1 MKQKPK
7 RKKSILVWFIVL
19 GVSKSIL
26 VRLIVLGVS
35 VYMVATLIG
44 LGNRL
49 ARDREALKQY
59 ESQRDSIQLENEE
72 LKALLDSDSH
82 SLIIEKAARERL
94 GYVYSDEEIY
104 IDISGN

>member
-7 RKKSILVWFIVL
+7 HKKSVI
-19 GVSKSIL
+19 

-35 VYMVATLIG
+35 VYMVATLIN
-44 LGNRL
+44 LGNQL
-49 ARDREALKQY
+49 TEDRNTLTQLQN
-59 ESQRDSIQLENEE
+59 QRDTIKLENEE
-72 LKALLDSDSH
+72 LSALLDSDSH
-82 SLIIEKAARERL
+82 SAIIEKAARERL

>member
-7 RKKSILVWFIVL
+7 RKKSVI
-19 GVSKSIL
+19 

-35 VYMVATLIG
+35 VYMVATLIK
-44 LGNRL
+44 LGNQL
-49 ARDREALKQY
+49 TEDRNTLTQLQN
-59 ESQRDSIQLENEE
+59 QRDTIKLENEE
-72 LKALLDSDSH
+72 LSALLDSDSH
-82 SLIIEKAARERL
+82 SAIIEKAARERL

>member
-7 RKKSILVWFIVL
+7 RKKSV
-19 GVSKSIL
+19 L

-35 VYMVATLIG
+35 VYMVATLMG
-44 LGNRL
+44 LGNEL
-49 ARDREALKQY
+49 ADVKAELTAY
-59 ESQRDSIQLENEE
+59 ENERDSLQLTVSEY
-72 LKALLDSDSH
+72 KALLESDSH
-82 SLIIEKAARERL
+82 AAIIEKAARERL

>member
-7 RKKSILVWFIVL
+7 RKKSVI
-19 GVSKSIL
+19 

-35 VYMVATLIG
+35 VYMVATLINR
-44 LGNRL
+44 GNQL
-49 ARDREALKQY
+49 TEDRNTLTQLQN
-59 ESQRDSIQLENEE
+59 QRDTIKLENEE
-72 LKALLDSDSH
+72 LSALLDSDSH
-82 SLIIEKAARERL
+82 SAIIEKAARERL

>member
-7 RKKSILVWFIVL
+7 RKKSII
-19 GVSKSIL
+19 

-35 VYMVATLIG
+35 VYMIATLVG
-44 LGNRL
+44 LGNEL
-49 ARDREALKQY
+49 SKAKAELDDY
-59 ESQRDSIQLENEE
+59 EHQRDSLQLTVSEYNEL
-72 LKALLDSDSH
+72 LKNDSH
-82 SLIIEKAARERL
+82 AAIIEKAARERL

>member
-7 RKKSILVWFIVL
+7 CK
-19 GVSKSIL
+19 KSIL

-35 VYMVATLIG
+35 VYMVATLIN

-49 ARDREALKQY
+49 ARDRETLEQY
-59 ESQRDSIQLENEE
+59 ESQRDALQLENEE

>member
-7 RKKSILVWFIVL
+7 RKKSVI
-19 GVSKSIL
+19 

-44 LGNRL
+44 LGNELSKAKAEL
-49 ARDREALKQY
+49 AEYEKVRDSLNLTNAEYEAL
-59 ESQRDSIQLENEE
+59 L
-72 LKALLDSDSH
+72 ASDSH
-82 SLIIEKAARERL
+82 KDIIEKAARERL

>member
-7 RKKSILVWFIVL
+7 RK
-19 GVSKSIL
+19 KSIL

-35 VYMVATLIG
+35 VYMVATLIN

-49 ARDREALKQY
+49 ARDRETLEQY
-59 ESQRDSIQLENEE
+59 ESQRDALQLENEE

>member
-7 RKKSILVWFIVL
+7 RKKSVI
-19 GVSKSIL
+19 

-35 VYMVATLIG
+35 VYMVATLIN
-44 LGNRL
+44 LGNQLTEYRNTL
-49 ARDREALKQY
+49 TQLQN
-59 ESQRDSIQLENEE
+59 QRDTIKLENEE
-72 LKALLDSDSH
+72 LSALLDSDSH
-82 SLIIEKAARERL
+82 SAIIEKAARERL

>member
-7 RKKSILVWFIVL
+7 RKKSVI
-19 GVSKSIL
+19 

-35 VYMVATLIG
+35 VYTVATLIN
-44 LGNRL
+44 LGNQL
-49 ARDREALKQY
+49 TEDRNTLTQLQN
-59 ESQRDSIQLENEE
+59 QRDTIKLENEE
-72 LKALLDSDSH
+72 LSALLDSDSH
-82 SLIIEKAARERL
+82 SAIIEKAARERL

>member
-7 RKKSILVWFIVL
+7 RKKSV
-19 GVSKSIL
+19 L

-35 VYMVATLIG
+35 VYMVATLVG
-44 LGNRL
+44 LGNQL
-49 ARDREALKQY
+49 AKDRETLAQY
-59 ESQRDSIQLENEE
+59 ESQRDELKLKNEE

-82 SLIIEKAARERL
+82 SEIIEKAARERL
-94 GYVYSDEEIY
+94 GFVYSDEEIY